1 MLIRALLFDNFLD
14 PPALVGQHV
23 KRIHNRSGNSEDEKQ
38 LNHEETAL
46 SFERFDDIEGR
57 NLLSYLLVGHH
68 ESIVAGSGS
77 EVNDV
82 PNNEDQTQKNDQN
95 KGTCNHNG
103 HSNSQGVL
111 ASLEKNLWG
120 GCCQLVFVIVSAGV
134 GPGRIGNITKFKCI
148 VDWGLRVGWH
158 RLNVLVHSWII
169 LWLLVLFWYRL
180 SSSIESISTIL
191 GSVVKQG

>member
-1 MLIRALLFDNFLD
+1 MTDEKHSPYKRSLNKQHSNVVNFLFIIQENLFEMLIRALLFDNFLD

-111 ASLEKNLWG
+111 ASLEKNL
-120 GCCQLVFVIVSAGV
+120 
-134 GPGRIGNITKFKCI
+134 
-148 VDWGLRVGWH
+148 
-158 RLNVLVHSWII
+158 
-169 LWLLVLFWYRL
+169 
-180 SSSIESISTIL
+180 
-191 GSVVKQG
+191 

>member
-77 EVNDV
+77 EINDMSD
-82 PNNEDQTQKNDQN
+82 NEYQTHQNDQN
-95 KGTCNHNG
+95 KGTCDHNA
-103 HSNSQGVL
+103 HSNSQGIL
-111 ASLEKNLWG
+111 AALKKYL
-120 GCCQLVFVIVSAGV
+120 
-134 GPGRIGNITKFKCI
+134 
-148 VDWGLRVGWH
+148 
-158 RLNVLVHSWII
+158 
-169 LWLLVLFWYRL
+169 
-180 SSSIESISTIL
+180 
-191 GSVVKQG
+191 